1 MNCPQSELELLMM
14 DNDDDGKEHFNLK
27 VMCMCTEY
35 SSKYALHLHLAE
47 LMSRYIPYT
56 WPSHKSLV
64 G

>member
-1 MNCPQSELELLMM
+1 MM

-27 VMCMCTEY
+27 VMCMFTEY